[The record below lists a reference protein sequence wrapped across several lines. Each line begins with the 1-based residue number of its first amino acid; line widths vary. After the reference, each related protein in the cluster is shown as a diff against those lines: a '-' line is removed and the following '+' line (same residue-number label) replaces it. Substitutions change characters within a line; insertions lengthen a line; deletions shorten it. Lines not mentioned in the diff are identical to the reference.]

1 MRDLFARNGSG
12 FLRTV
17 LCGQITNRHICRG
30 LPPFCNRCR
39 KNTMRFPA
47 GAWMPARGTLFIRGC
62 VSRVS
67 LIPNTRL
74 VKITQS
80 YVRIGTSA
88 RSSPPC
94 NVVGIYW

>member
-1 MRDLFARNGSG
+1 
-12 FLRTV
+12 
-17 LCGQITNRHICRG
+17 
-30 LPPFCNRCR
+30 
-39 KNTMRFPA
+39 MRFPA
-47 GAWMPARGTLFIRGC
+47 GAWMPTRGILLIHGC

-74 VKITQS
+74 VKVAQS
-80 YVRIGTSA
+80 YVLIGTSA